1 MLREQLAQEAKRRQ
15 MYILRSTRAG
25 RDMHQLR
32 QTLGDSL
39 RHVAQDPLD
48 SGLLDNET
56 RRLVCIALNASTI
69 NVRSRKNRFYVTKQ
83 KCFSDWTVPCR

>member
-25 RDMHQLR
+25 REMSQLR

-39 RHVAQDPLD
+39 RHVAQDPMD
-48 SGLLDNET
+48 AGLLENET
-56 RRLVCIALNASTI
+56 RR
-69 NVRSRKNRFYVTKQ
+69 
-83 KCFSDWTVPCR
+83 

>member
-15 MYILRSTRAG
+15 SYILRSTRAG
-25 RDMHQLR
+25 REMQQLR

-48 SGLLDNET
+48 GCLLESET
-56 RRLVCIALNASTI
+56 KRYTLKVIKSNSI
-69 NVRSRKNRFYVTKQ
+69 FK
-83 KCFSDWTVPCR
+83 

>member
-25 RDMHQLR
+25 REMHQLR
-32 QTLGDSL
+32 ATLGDSL

-48 SGLLDNET
+48 AGLLENET
-56 RRLVCIALNASTI
+56 RR
-69 NVRSRKNRFYVTKQ
+69 
-83 KCFSDWTVPCR
+83 